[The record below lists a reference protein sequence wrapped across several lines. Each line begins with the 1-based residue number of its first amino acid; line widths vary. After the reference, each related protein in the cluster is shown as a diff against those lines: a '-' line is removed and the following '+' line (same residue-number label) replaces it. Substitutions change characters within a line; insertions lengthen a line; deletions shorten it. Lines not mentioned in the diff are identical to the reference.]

1 MLGDDFAGTIQNRAA
16 RVLGLTDNRRVTSA
30 KERVLHLLDD
40 AGQAR
45 LNDLEG
51 DGINGHKKNSFEFR
65 VSSLAFKSGESARNL
80 LQTRDTKPGTA
91 SRWRGRAT
99 RGSVLR

>member
-16 RVLGLTDNRRVTSA
+16 RVLGLTDNRRVTGA

-40 AGQAR
+40 AGQAG

-51 DGINGHKKNSFEFR
+51 DGVNGHKKQFR
-65 VSSLAFKSGESARNL
+65 V
-80 LQTRDTKPGTA
+80 
-91 SRWRGRAT
+91 
-99 RGSVLR
+99 